1 MKFTEQEIKIANAT
15 SRSNGASAIN
25 PNGTM
30 RAMVP
35 NFIFKNIE
43 DYRDKTILDFGAGK
57 DAIHTKWLR
66 EQGLNIIAYDFGDN
80 CVEGIHDKDAL
91 RKRYDVIFASNVLNV
106 QSSNIM
112 MDTTLYQIKTS
123 LKRGGIFIFNYPSKP
138 RKSNMTEQE
147 VIGLVCAVFDS
158 KITNHGKVFSV
169 VKH

>member
-1 MKFTEQEIKIANAT
+1 MFTEKEISEANKTA
-15 SRSNGASAIN
+15 RSNGASAIN
-25 PNGTM
+25 SDGTI
-30 RAMVP
+30 RAIVP
-35 NFIFKNIE
+35 NFILKNKKL
-43 DYRDKTILDFGAGK
+43 YQNAKILDFGSGK
-57 DAIHTKWLR
+57 DPIHTQWLR
-66 EQGLNIIAYDFGDN
+66 DNGLNVTAYDFGNN
-80 CVEGIHDKDAL
+80 CIEGIHDKDAL